1 MRWPLVRLTVA
12 EPSMVPTLRPGDWLL
27 VWRTRRIRA
36 GQLVIARHP
45 DKPDMMLV
53 KRAGRRTAGG
63 WWLESDNPA
72 EGVADSNRFG
82 AVPVSAIEG
91 KVLFR
96 YGRRRP

>member
-1 MRWPLVRLTVA
+1 MRWPLVRLAVA

-27 VWRTRRIRA
+27 VWRTRRVRA

-53 KRAGRRTAGG
+53 KRASRRTAGG
-63 WWLESDNPA
+63 WWLESDNPWA
-72 EGVADSNRFG
+72 GAGDSRQFG

-96 YGRRRP
+96 YGRWRP